1 MTGLVCTTRL
11 RRAGLDAICLE
22 SSKRPGGSLRTRRVD
37 GFLVEAGP
45 NTVQETAE
53 LSDVIREA
61 GLETEVLRAPPDLPR
76 FVYRRGSLHP
86 LPTGVASGLATALVT
101 LRAKWR
107 LFAELGVPRRTSG
120 GDESVAA
127 FVRRRFGAEVV
138 DALAVPFLSGTFAGD
153 PATLSARAVLP
164 LLVALEERHGSVLRG
179 MLARGLRQ
187 RRGAGDGGRTLLS
200 LRHGLETLPDRLAGG
215 LGAAMRLGCEAQA
228 ISRDPAGGRFRVEV
242 RDPAGWRS
250 LSTRAVVV
258 AGSAWRAAP
267 LLEALMP
274 ATSRMLASIVAAPLV
289 MVSLAWPRAD
299 VAHTLRG
306 VGFLVSGGERLRTLG
321 CLWNSSI
328 FPDRAPADQAS
339 FTAFLGGARDPQA
352 ASLPDDA
359 LADRVTGELAEIL
372 GARGRPRLLTIERH
386 PRALPQYGLGHVE
399 RVAQAR
405 AALADVPGLFL
416 AGNYLSGVS
425 VGECVR
431 QGARAASDVRELLR
445 GTVDF
450 SRGSV

>member
-1 MTGLVCTTRL
+1 
-11 RRAGLDAICLE
+11 
-22 SSKRPGGSLRTRRVD
+22 
-37 GFLVEAGP
+37 
-45 NTVQETAE
+45 
-53 LSDVIREA
+53 
-61 GLETEVLRAPPDLPR
+61 
-76 FVYRRGSLHP
+76 
-86 LPTGVASGLATALVT
+86 
-101 LRAKWR
+101 
-107 LFAELGVPRRTSG
+107 
-120 GDESVAA
+120 
-127 FVRRRFGAEVV
+127 
-138 DALAVPFLSGTFAGD
+138 
-153 PATLSARAVLP
+153 
-164 LLVALEERHGSVLRG
+164 
-179 MLARGLRQ
+179 
-187 RRGAGDGGRTLLS
+187 
-200 LRHGLETLPDRLAGG
+200 
-215 LGAAMRLGCEAQA
+215 
-228 ISRDPAGGRFRVEV
+228 
-242 RDPAGWRS
+242 
-250 LSTRAVVV
+250 
-258 AGSAWRAAP
+258 
-267 LLEALMP
+267 
-274 ATSRMLASIVAAPLV
+274 
-289 MVSLAWPRAD
+289 
-299 VAHTLRG
+299 LRG